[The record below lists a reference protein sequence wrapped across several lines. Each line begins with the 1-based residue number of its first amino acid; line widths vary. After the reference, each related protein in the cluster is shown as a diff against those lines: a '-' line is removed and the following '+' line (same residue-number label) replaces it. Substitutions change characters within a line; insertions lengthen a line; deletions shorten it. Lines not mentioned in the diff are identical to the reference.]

1 MRNGAKR
8 AGARRKLTAMIG
20 LAYAESKSGME
31 LSDNTIAS
39 AAIIHLPR
47 DKAFVFAKPECRR
60 IAAALAMQRGKMY
73 SLRPKDAISME
84 AMT

>member
-1 MRNGAKR
+1 
-8 AGARRKLTAMIG
+8 MIG

-39 AAIIHLPR
+39 AAIRHLPR

-60 IAAALAMQRGKMY
+60 MAAALATQRDRMY
-73 SLRPKDAISME
+73 SLRPKDTVPME